1 MITGLIFFLTSK
13 LGLGEALAV
22 KIARITFI
30 AVVIAAVVAAVLIFS
45 QVRSCMKPQP
55 KIDIESIEKINKA
68 NERERR
74 DELQK
79 VIANVDEERKL
90 TDDKIRE
97 IEDRVEEARKKK
109 PITAEELEKLIEE
122 NK

>member
-22 KIARITFI
+22 KIARVTFI
-30 AVVIAAVVAAVLIFS
+30 AVVIAAVVAAVLLFS
-45 QVRSCMKPQP
+45 QVRSCLKPQP
-55 KIDIESIEKINKA
+55 KIDLESIEKINKA

>member
-30 AVVIAAVVAAVLIFS
+30 AVVIAAVALAVLIFS
-45 QVRSCMKPQP
+45 QVRSCMNPQP
-55 KIDIESIEKINKA
+55 KIDLESIEKINKA